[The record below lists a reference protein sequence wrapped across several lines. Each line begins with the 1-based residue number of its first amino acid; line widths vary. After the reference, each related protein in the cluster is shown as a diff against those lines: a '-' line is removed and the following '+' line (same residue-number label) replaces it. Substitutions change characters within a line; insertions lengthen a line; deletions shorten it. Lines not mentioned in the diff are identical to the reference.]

1 MNASHAKFLLI
12 FLASVYNPI
21 ERMKY
26 NTKIAKVVNIN
37 IKEIVLTIE
46 VKLDQ
51 LIFITC
57 SLVGTFNTSFNQ
69 FIILLNIWFNLI
81 GIIEVSL
88 KIFIKSN
95 PFVNIMWKMWK
106 NIIKDLQKYEFD
118 IQ

>member
-1 MNASHAKFLLI
+1 MNASHAKLLLL

-81 GIIEVSL
+81 GIIAVSL